1 MLVSFGG
8 FAKCSSHFINKLTHT
23 NPLELYGKLSL
34 TLFSSSI
41 LINTI
46 KKEKMLSIDQSNPV
60 NQAAYFKR
68 NNNRESYVNK
78 YNYI

>member
-46 KKEKMLSIDQSNPV
+46 KKEMMLSIDQSHSPSSDDPNLLGNGPD
-60 NQAAYFKR
+60 
-68 NNNRESYVNK
+68 
-78 YNYI
+78 